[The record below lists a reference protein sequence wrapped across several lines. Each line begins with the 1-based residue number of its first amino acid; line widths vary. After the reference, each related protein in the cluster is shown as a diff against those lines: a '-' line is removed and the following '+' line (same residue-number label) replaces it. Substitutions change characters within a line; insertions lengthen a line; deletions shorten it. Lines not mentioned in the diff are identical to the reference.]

1 MENIKGFIYGI
12 VTAVTF
18 GLIPMFTLP
27 LMEEGMRHD
36 SILVYRFLFTVVAL
50 ALMLLSKKES
60 FKVER
65 KQLPVLLLLGTLYTS
80 SAMFLFWG
88 YEMMSAGIAT
98 TLHFTYPVFVT
109 LMMGLVFKEKISYIV
124 SVAIVMAI
132 AGVARLSI
140 SGGQLEL
147 SGFSVLIVLLS
158 AVAYALY
165 IVTVNKS
172 NVRLMS
178 GRKITFYVFLVS
190 TVMITIKT
198 LLSDGSIQAIPS
210 IGAMLNLSLLAIVP
224 TVISAITLVMAVKR
238 IGGTLTSVLG
248 AIEPITAVVVGI
260 LMFGEPFSPR
270 LAAGIVLILSA
281 VTIIILQKP
290 IKKAFY
296 KAKRRLR

>member
-1 MENIKGFIYGI
+1 
-12 VTAVTF
+12 
-18 GLIPMFTLP
+18 MFTLP

-158 AVAYALY
+158 AVAYELY

-260 LMFGEPFSPR
+260 LMFDEPFSPH
-270 LAAGIVLILSA
+270 LAVGIVLILSA